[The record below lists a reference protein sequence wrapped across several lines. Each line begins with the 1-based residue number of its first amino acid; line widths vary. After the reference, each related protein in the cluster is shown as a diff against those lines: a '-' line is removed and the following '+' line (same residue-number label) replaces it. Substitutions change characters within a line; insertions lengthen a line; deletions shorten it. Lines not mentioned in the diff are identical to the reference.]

1 MTNLHVPIEIV
12 VDGANAGA
20 FPFTAC
26 NGRACIVLIQNNNDF
41 LNKLRTFDALKMT
54 FKMFNGQG
62 VAIDASLKGFK
73 AAIDAMGARINVLN
87 LYRFIGA

>member
-1 MTNLHVPIEIV
+1 MTDLRVPVEIV
-12 VDGANAGA
+12 VDGTNAGA

-41 LNKLRTFDALKMT
+41 LDKLRTSDALKMT
-54 FKMFNGQG
+54 LKMFNGKR

-73 AAIDAMGARINVLN
+73 AAIDAMADRNK
-87 LYRFIGA
+87 RS